1 MSTQGPPPRDDGGG
15 GGADPGAGYV
25 TSAWGV
31 RGGLE
36 GEADESQ
43 EFRRKIFF
51 SDVDHFKSLY

>member
-1 MSTQGPPPRDDGGG
+1 MMVVVEEWTT
-15 GGADPGAGYV
+15 GAGYV
-25 TSAWGV
+25 TSAWGLG
-31 RGGLE
+31 GGLE